1 MQQIQ
6 KTVDQFLGSI
16 VGVGLI
22 CFGSFIL
29 LLASAQ
35 LNQSRL
41 GDLLA
46 GLAGETARTAR
57 TESFAYWGRVGSE
70 VASGL
75 GYGQPLSAGGSS
87 APVITPVVIIA
98 TQPASGGVS
107 PTTVPQATARPTT
120 YIRSSP
126 LSEGGLLLWRG
137 LDAAGQALPLGVSL
151 QNVQNQ
157 VQAALQQNPGDL
169 LALWLQSKLK
179 ACEPLY
185 NQMVQANYQDVARAN
200 EIRAAADALIN
211 QCNSRLYE
219 AYARKRW
226 ANITQWLSTLPADPA
241 QASAMLGGLRITI
254 GNKLDGPARQI
265 RPEDTVEVSLQSFTE
280 FALSGITFGL
290 PVSTVNQLL
299 GEGTWQLNSGPYTVA
314 GALFPAS
321 TAEPAMP
328 TEADL
333 TPPSGQVSGT
343 AGGAVEGTQSKPASG
358 VYVVQA
364 GDTLYKIARTFG
376 VTPQALIAANQDVV
390 GFNPDFIQVGMQLRI
405 P

>member
-22 CFGSFIL
+22 CFVSFIL

-57 TESFAYWGRVGSE
+57 TESFAYWGRVGGE

-75 GYGQPLSAGGSS
+75 GYGQPLSTSGSS
-87 APVITPVVIIA
+87 SSVITPVVIIA

-107 PTTVPQATARPTT
+107 PTAAPQATARPSA

-157 VQAALQQNPGDL
+157 VQAALQQNSGDL
-169 LALWLQSKLK
+169 LAIWLQNKLK

-226 ANITQWLSTLPADPA
+226 ASITQWLSVLPADAA

-265 RPEDTVEVSLQSFTE
+265 RPEDTVKVSLQSFTE

-290 PVSTVNQLL
+290 PVSTVNLLL
-299 GEGTWQLNSGPYTVA
+299 GEGTWQLNSGPYTVP
-314 GALFPAS
+314 GTLFPAT
-321 TAEPAMP
+321 TAEPTMP

-333 TPPSGQVSGT
+333 TPPSGQVSAT
-343 AGGAVEGTQSKPASG
+343 AGGAVEGVQGKPASG
-358 VYVVQA
+358 VYVVQS

-376 VTPQALIAANQDVV
+376 VTPAALIEANRAVV
-390 GFNPDFIQVGMQLRI
+390 GFNPDFIQVGMELRI

>member
-22 CFGSFIL
+22 CFASFIL

-57 TESFAYWGRVGSE
+57 TESFAYWGRVGGE

-75 GYGQPLSAGGSS
+75 GYGQPLSTSGGS
-87 APVITPVVIIA
+87 AVVITPVVIVA
-98 TQPASGGVS
+98 TQAPSNSTPAPQ
-107 PTTVPQATARPTT
+107 PTAQPST

-137 LDAAGQALPLGVSL
+137 LDAAGQTLPLGVSL

-157 VQAALQQNPGDL
+157 VRTALQQNSGDL
-169 LALWLQSKLK
+169 LALWLQNKLK
-179 ACEPLY
+179 ACQPLY
-185 NQMVQANYQDVARAN
+185 DQMVQANYQDVSRTA
-200 EIRAAADALIN
+200 EIRTAADALVN

-226 ANITQWLSTLPADPA
+226 ASITQWLSALPADPS

-254 GNKLDGPARQI
+254 GNKIDGPARQI
-265 RPEDTVEVSLQSFTE
+265 REQDTVEVSLQSFTE
-280 FALSGITFGL
+280 FGLSGVTFGL
-290 PVSTVNQLL
+290 PASTVNLLL
-299 GEGTWQLNSGPYTVA
+299 GEGTWQLNSGPYTVP
-314 GALFPAS
+314 GTLFPAT
-321 TAEPAMP
+321 TAEPTLP

-333 TPPSGQVSGT
+333 TPPSGQVNAT
-343 AGGAVEGTQSKPASG
+343 TGGAVEGAQSKPASG
-358 VYVVQA
+358 VYVVQS

-376 VTPQALIAANQDVV
+376 VTPQALINANQNVV
-390 GFNPDFIQVGMQLRI
+390 GFNPDFIQVGMELRI

>member
-22 CFGSFIL
+22 CFASFIL

-57 TESFAYWGRVGSE
+57 TESFAYWGRVGGE

-75 GYGQPLSAGGSS
+75 GYGQPLSTGGGS
-87 APVITPVVIIA
+87 AVVITPVVIVA
-98 TQPASGGVS
+98 TQAPSNSTPA
-107 PTTVPQATARPTT
+107 PQATARPSA

-137 LDAAGQALPLGVSL
+137 LDAAGQTLPLGVSL

-157 VQAALQQNPGDL
+157 VRTALQQNSGDL

-179 ACEPLY
+179 TCEPLY
-185 NQMVQANYQDVARAN
+185 NQMVQANYQDVARAA
-200 EIRAAADALIN
+200 EIRTAADALIN

-226 ANITQWLSTLPADPA
+226 ASITQWLSVIPVDTT
-241 QASAMLGGLRITI
+241 QASALLGGLRITI
-254 GNKLDGPARQI
+254 GNKIDGPARQI
-265 RPEDTVEVSLQSFTE
+265 REQDNVEVSIQSFTE
-280 FALSGITFGL
+280 FGLSGVTFRL
-290 PVSTVNQLL
+290 PAIVINQLL
-299 GEGTWQLNSGPYTVA
+299 GVDAWQLNSGPYTVP
-314 GALFPAS
+314 GTLFPS
-321 TAEPAMP
+321 TTAEPTLP

-333 TPPSGQVSGT
+333 TPPSGQVSTTTGSIVD
-343 AGGAVEGTQSKPASG
+343 GAQSKPASG
-358 VYVVQA
+358 TYVVQS

-376 VTPQALIAANQDVV
+376 VSPQDLIAANQNVV
-390 GFNPDFIQVGMQLRI
+390 GFNPDFIQVGMELRI